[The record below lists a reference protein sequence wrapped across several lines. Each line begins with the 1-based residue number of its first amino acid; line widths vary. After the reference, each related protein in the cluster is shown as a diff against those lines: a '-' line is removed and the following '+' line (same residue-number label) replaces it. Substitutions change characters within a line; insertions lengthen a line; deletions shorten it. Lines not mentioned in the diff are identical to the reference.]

1 MRTKSRRKS
10 REEILQGRAEES
22 RAKWHAN
29 SIRKT
34 CRHGLSWILEWLK
47 ELWTEIGRVSLKYCL
62 WYSACPS
69 TKWEYLY
76 LLWMCYRGVYG
87 WKIYLWKCLISCKSE
102 FYCCVHCYMYDV
114 CGSRVGEK
122 WNRSPKRAIA
132 VERNLDLLQ
141 EIELATGK
149 IMMFN

>member
-1 MRTKSRRKS
+1 
-10 REEILQGRAEES
+10 
-22 RAKWHAN
+22 
-29 SIRKT
+29 
-34 CRHGLSWILEWLK
+34 
-47 ELWTEIGRVSLKYCL
+47 
-62 WYSACPS
+62 
-69 TKWEYLY
+69 
-76 LLWMCYRGVYG
+76 
-87 WKIYLWKCLISCKSE
+87 
-102 FYCCVHCYMYDV
+102 MYDV